1 MTSLICGVL
10 QKKGTFE
17 LIYKTE
23 IGFQMQE
30 TNMIPR
36 GWGGGGVNWEM
47 GIDIYI
53 LLYIKQITNRTVQ

>member
-1 MTSLICGVL
+1 MWSLT
-10 QKKGTFE
+10 KSTFE

-36 GWGGGGVNWEM
+36 GLGGGGVNWEM